1 MVNIYIAYE
10 INLWSFN
17 VGKGFAL
24 ENSFSRFFL
33 EQLSWLKM
41 LILISINILAM
52 VLDLMQVEV
61 FHYQMVVG
69 LVKMWYLVL
78 TRVHWFILIIRKN
91 ISWFLSL
98 HIENLEKDILILGNS
113 PTDGLDSTL
122 TAEKAYYIKFTAQ
135 QNKFCL
141 SLHYN
146 GVNSYTFING
156 VEIFKLKANNF
167 QTNAALLC
175 LGNVSKGFSESWLW
189 QYWCWWYFR

>member
-1 MVNIYIAYE
+1 M
-10 INLWSFN
+10 
-17 VGKGFAL
+17 
-24 ENSFSRFFL
+24 
-33 EQLSWLKM
+33 
-41 LILISINILAM
+41 
-52 VLDLMQVEV
+52 
-61 FHYQMVVG
+61 
-69 LVKMWYLVL
+69 
-78 TRVHWFILIIRKN
+78 
-91 ISWFLSL
+91 SL

-175 LGNVSKGFSESWLW
+175 LGNVSKGFQRVDYDSIGADDILDNI
-189 QYWCWWYFR
+189 